1 VAAGERTEAATPRR
15 LKELRD
21 QGRVVRSNDLVMA
34 GGLLAG
40 FILLQ
45 SFGGTAVAELR
56 GEMERQF
63 STLLR
68 PDFTD
73 ATLADLW
80 LSMGLLFLRVCAPL
94 LALTVV
100 GVVLNVGQA
109 GLTINGRGITPQFS
123 RLNPL
128 AALQRLFSLHGLIEL
143 AKTLLKAALVAFVL
157 YQVYT
162 ESVPELLALAAGD
175 LRASAAQLGA
185 LALRLGVTV
194 GAALLG
200 LGILDYG
207 YQRWEF
213 VRSSRMTKDELREE
227 FKQTEGNPQIK
238 SRIRAL
244 QRKIASRRMMQ
255 EVPKADVVI
264 TNPTHLAV
272 ALAYRAGEMSAPRVV
287 AKGADAV
294 AQRIKEIAREHE
306 VPVLEDKPLARALYA
321 AVEIGTEIP
330 IELFQAVAEVLAY
343 IYALKGQAPG
353 QRAN

>member
-21 QGRVVRSNDLVMA
+21 KGRVVRSADLAMA

-40 FILLQ
+40 FVVLQ
-45 SFGGTAVAELR
+45 SFGGAAAAELR

-73 ATLADLW
+73 AALADLW
-80 LSMGLLFLRVCAPL
+80 LNTGMLFFRIIAPL
-94 LALTVV
+94 VALTVV
-100 GVVLNVGQA
+100 GVVLNVGQT
-109 GLTINGRGITPQFS
+109 GLALSGRGLTPQFS

-128 AALQRLFSLHGLIEL
+128 AAVQRLFSLHGLVEL
-143 AKTLLKAALVAFVL
+143 GKTLLKAGLVAFVL

-162 ESVPELLALAAGD
+162 ESVPELAMLAAGD
-175 LRASAAQLGA
+175 LRATAPQLAA
-185 LALRLGVTV
+185 LAMRV
-194 GAALLG
+194 GLTAGAVLLG

-207 YQRWEF
+207 YQRWDF
-213 VRSSRMTKDELREE
+213 IRSSRMSKDEIREE
-227 FKQTEGNPQIK
+227 LKQTEGDPKIK
-238 SRIRAL
+238 GRIRQL
-244 QRKIASRRMMQ
+244 QRKLARRRMMQ
-255 EVPKADVVI
+255 EVPKADVVV

-272 ALAYRAGEMSAPRVV
+272 ALAYRPGEMGAPRVV

-294 AQRIKEIAREHE
+294 AQRIKEIARAHD

-343 IYALKGQAPG
+343 IYALKGKGVGARG
-353 QRAN
+353 

>member
-1 VAAGERTEAATPRR
+1 VAGERTEAATPRR
-15 LKELRD
+15 LKELRNK
-21 QGRVVRSNDLVMA
+21 GRVVRSADLTMA

-40 FILLQ
+40 FVVLQ
-45 SFGGTAVAELR
+45 SFGGAAAAELR

-80 LSMGLLFLRVCAPL
+80 LGTGMLFLRVVAPL
-94 LALTVV
+94 VALTVA
-100 GVVLNVGQA
+100 GVVLNVGQT
-109 GLTINGRGITPQFS
+109 GLAINSRGLTPQFS

-128 AALQRLFSLHGLIEL
+128 VALQRLFSLQGLVEL
-143 AKTLLKAALVAFVL
+143 GKTLLKAALVAFVL
-157 YQVYT
+157 YHVYA
-162 ESVPELLALAAGD
+162 ESVPALAVLAAGD
-175 LRASAAQLGA
+175 LRATAPQLAALAMQLGLTA
-185 LALRLGVTV
+185 

-207 YQRWEF
+207 YQRWDF
-213 VRSSRMTKDELREE
+213 VRSSRMSKDEIREE
-227 FKQTEGNPQIK
+227 FKQTEGDPKIK
-238 SRIRAL
+238 GRIRQL
-244 QRKIASRRMMQ
+244 QRKLASRRMMQ
-255 EVPKADVVI
+255 DVPKADVVV

-272 ALAYRAGEMSAPRVV
+272 ALAYRPGEMGAPRVV

-294 AQRIKEIAREHE
+294 AQRIKDIAREHD

-343 IYALKGQAPG
+343 IYALRGNTATSARG
-353 QRAN
+353 

>member
-1 VAAGERTEAATPRR
+1 
-15 LKELRD
+15 
-21 QGRVVRSNDLVMA
+21 MA

-94 LALTVV
+94 L
-100 GVVLNVGQA
+100 
-109 GLTINGRGITPQFS
+109 
-123 RLNPL
+123 
-128 AALQRLFSLHGLIEL
+128 ALQRLFSLHGLIEL